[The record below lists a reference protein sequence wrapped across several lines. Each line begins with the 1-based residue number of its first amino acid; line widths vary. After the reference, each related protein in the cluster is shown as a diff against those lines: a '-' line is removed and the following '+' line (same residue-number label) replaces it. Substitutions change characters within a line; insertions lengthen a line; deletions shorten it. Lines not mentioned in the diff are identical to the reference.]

1 MTSTNS
7 ISFISSLFIN
17 NITFNV
23 SDTYPSSSKI
33 IFLSLIGISKE
44 KKPLESVLVIDDDGN
59 EVIATSDKYIL
70 ASLTTLPT
78 TGLVCAEMNIENNVM
93 VIKIFIRISNSI
105 FYAINQSLSI
115 LDKFLPS
122 TEDAVIRPEKSALET
137 PTVVIS

>member
-1 MTSTNS
+1 M
-7 ISFISSLFIN
+7 
-17 NITFNV
+17 
-23 SDTYPSSSKI
+23 SDTYPSISKI
-33 IFLSLIGISKE
+33 IFRSLIGISKE